1 MTLSIFEFKSAIH
14 YIGSAKLILLST
26 KKLYS
31 TLLILYLFIYLYE
44 TWPKKIK
51 IIHFEIDIVVM
62 S

>member
-1 MTLSIFEFKSAIH
+1 MTLSIFEFKSASH

-26 KKLYS
+26 NKLYS

-44 TWPKKIK
+44 TWLKKIK
-51 IIHFEIDIVVM
+51 VIHFEIDIVIM

>member
-1 MTLSIFEFKSAIH
+1 MKLSIFEFKFASH

-44 TWPKKIK
+44 TWLKK
-51 IIHFEIDIVVM
+51 
-62 S
+62 